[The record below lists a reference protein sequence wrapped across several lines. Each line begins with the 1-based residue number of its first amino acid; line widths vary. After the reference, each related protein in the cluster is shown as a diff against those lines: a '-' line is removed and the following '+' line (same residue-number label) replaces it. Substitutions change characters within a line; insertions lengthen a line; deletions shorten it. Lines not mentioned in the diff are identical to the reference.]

1 MKTTTRLAV
10 PSLAFI
16 TAVLVAGCASL
27 FENLLP
33 PAGEVGNKGL
43 VGRLQGRDALV
54 GLLVE
59 GERVLAYVCDAVE
72 GRSSLSAWFEG
83 ALEDGQFELA
93 VVVGTTYE
101 TTSLGSVLS
110 GTVRERNAE
119 GTLAL
124 EDGTQFRWT
133 ADVARANTAAGLYA
147 EGDDENLTSVI
158 IDNAG
163 QVRGLSKSLI
173 TGWTSRVIPTVPLRP
188 TTRLAVQFAGREGA
202 LLRREIPLARELEQ
216 LRRVLRPK
224 PEPLPPSD
232 ASTLMVLAALD
243 KGQAVG
249 HRYVERR
256 GDTMGVPTLR
266 LSAQLLDPNRPKNVL
281 GPFLRVNVLNAAG
294 SVLSTHFIDDPLSP
308 YVEVP
313 EGLKGESMAW
323 LDVGREPSGFLVA
336 APDLKEAR
344 KIAFTRFKSNDS
356 PIFAGTIDLETP
368 SLEKPIGQG
377 KRFARSAVG
386 ATGYDTDAA
395 EHFTLAY
402 NGPSPDRMDLLILAE
417 GYQDTQAD
425 RDLFSQNVS
434 NILAHLWSYS
444 IYSEMQHLINVHV
457 AFIPSRDANAG
468 TKAADGE
475 LLLNDTP
482 FQAYFDCQKV
492 ADCRLALLTSEG
504 EQFAYEVAAGAPG
517 NYGAGS
523 IDTVAVLIN
532 DSRYGGAASGYGTG
546 FMYLSNVVQAPS
558 VFAHEL
564 GHAAF
569 GLGDEY
575 ETVYNDDAVAASL
588 LRPNVSAPVANRN
601 ALKWITLVH
610 PSTDI
615 PTEVDDGQCIRVDHT
630 QGSGGCTPSPLP
642 PSPDGT
648 YQTVGMYEGAGYT
661 ACGSF
666 RPSTACHMRC
676 AVGHFCAVC
685 AGAIREA
692 FEPLI
697 PPTVDLWMRDN
708 TLDTGA
714 TPSPSGVG
722 DGETGIVV
730 KPWQSPDIRVDA
742 PPFTD
747 PNATDLHVHENPI
760 AGAPH
765 RVYVTVHNR
774 GSLAD
779 PANAQVLLY
788 FAPATGGAPPF
799 PASWTLI
806 GSIASTVPGQDGR
819 RTVTFDWA
827 APANL
832 PPHTCLIALADND
845 ADPYPAASGGLSA
858 WVRGSNNVTWKNVH
872 VVNVPEIAGEL
883 SNFERQ
889 TVPIVF
895 RIDAQSIP
903 VGTEFTLL
911 HEDNVVLT
919 PYPDGFQMTLL
930 SEQGVLFVF
939 QKGNSE
945 QGRFQLRTELPAG
958 APQSPFRSPFLLK
971 IQLPGG
977 TPAGQ
982 MYPITTSQFAFDP
995 ETGEVGDVIGGNTY
1009 YSVGF
1014 N

>member
-10 PSLAFI
+10 PSLAVAAAMFG
-16 TAVLVAGCASL
+16 AGCASL
-27 FENLLP
+27 FENLLNP
-33 PAGEVGNKGL
+33 PGEVNSKGL

-59 GERVLAYVCDAVE
+59 GEQVLAYVCDAVE

-101 TTSLGSVLS
+101 TTSLGAVLA
-110 GTVRERNAE
+110 GTVRERDAE
-119 GTLAL
+119 GTLTL
-124 EDGTQFRWT
+124 EDGTQLRWT
-133 ADVARANTAAGLYA
+133 ATAARANTAAGLYA
-147 EGDDENLTSVI
+147 EGDDEKLTSVI
-158 IDNAG
+158 VDNAG
-163 QVRGLSKSLI
+163 QVRGLSKSLV
-173 TGWTSRVIPTVPLRP
+173 TGWTSRVVPTVPLRP
-188 TTRLAVQFAGREGA
+188 GTWLPVQFAGREGA
-202 LLRREIPLARELEQ
+202 LIRQEIPLARELEL
-216 LRRVLRPK
+216 LRRVLQPRPN
-224 PEPLPPSD
+224 PLPPAD
-232 ASTLMVLAALD
+232 ASTLMILVALN

-249 HRYVERR
+249 HRFIEGR

-266 LSAQLLDPNRPKNVL
+266 LSAQLLDPSRPKNVL
-281 GPFLRVNVLNAAG
+281 RQFLRVSVLDAAG
-294 SVLSTHFIDDPLSP
+294 GVLSTHFIDDPLSP

-313 EGLKGESMAW
+313 EGPKGESMAW
-323 LDVGREPSGFLVA
+323 LNVGREPRSFLVA
-336 APDLKEAR
+336 VPDLKGAR
-344 KIAFTRFKSNDS
+344 KVAFSRFKSNDS
-356 PIFAGTIDLETP
+356 PVFAGTIDLEAP
-368 SLEKPIGQG
+368 SIDKPIQQT
-377 KRFARSAVG
+377 KRSARSAVG

-402 NGPSPDRMDLLILAE
+402 NGPAPDRMDILILAE

-425 RDLFSQNVS
+425 RDLFNQNVS
-434 NILAHLWSYS
+434 DILAHLWTYS
-444 IYSEMQHLINVHV
+444 IYSAMQHLINVHV
-457 AFIPSRDANAG
+457 AFIPSRDAHAG
-468 TKAADGE
+468 TKAADGT
-475 LLLNDTP
+475 LVLNDTP

-532 DSRYGGAASGYGTG
+532 DSRYGGAASGHGTG
-546 FMYLSNVVQAPS
+546 FMYVSNVPEGPS

-569 GLGDEY
+569 GLADEY
-575 ETVYNDDAVAASL
+575 ETIYNDAAVTAAR
-588 LRPNVSAPVANRN
+588 LRPNVSGPVASRN
-601 ALKWITLVH
+601 ALKWIALVH
-610 PSTDI
+610 PSTNI

-630 QGSGGCTPSPLP
+630 QPGGGCTPSPLP
-642 PSPDGT
+642 PSADGT

-666 RPSTACHMRC
+666 RPSTACRMRC

-685 AGAIREA
+685 AGAVREA
-692 FEPLI
+692 FGPLV

-747 PNATDLHVHENPI
+747 PNAVDLHAHENPI

-779 PANAQVLLY
+779 HANAQVLLY

-799 PASWTLI
+799 PANWTLVD
-806 GSIASTVPGQDGR
+806 SLPTTVPGQNGR
-819 RTVTFDWA
+819 RTVTFNWA
-827 APANL
+827 APADL
-832 PPHTCLIALADND
+832 PPHTCLIALVDND
-845 ADPYPAASGGLSA
+845 ADPYPAASSGLSA

-872 VVNVPEIAGEL
+872 VVNAPEIEGEL

-903 VGTEFTLL
+903 VGTEFRLL
-911 HEDNVVLT
+911 HQSNVVLT

-930 SEQGVLFVF
+930 SAQAQVFVF
-939 QKGNSE
+939 QKSNAE
-945 QGRFQLRTELPAG
+945 EGRFQLRTDLPAG
-958 APQSPFRSPFLLK
+958 APQSPFRSSFTLK
-971 IQLPGG
+971 VQLPGG
-977 TPAGQ
+977 TPTGQ
-982 MYPITTSQFAFDP
+982 FYSITTSQFELDP
-995 ETGEVGDVIGGNTY
+995 DTGEVGNVIGGNTY